1 MYDKRFMYEESLRMP
16 FLVRWPSMIKPGSVQ
31 DAIAINTDFAPTF
44 MEAAGLAVPAEMQGR
59 SLVPLFKG
67 EKPTDWR
74 KSFYY
79 RYYHDPGHHNTR
91 AHYGVRTETH
101 KLIHY
106 WKKNQWELFDLR
118 NDPKELRNAYHDPN
132 QKEVVVRLKEELS
145 RLRME
150 LKDEDQF
157 ATELPQDGVD
167 GPFPDKKPIP

>member
-1 MYDKRFMYEESLRMP
+1 MTTFSPPASARAAAASLIT
-16 FLVRWPSMIKPGSVQ
+16 PSCSH
-31 DAIAINTDFAPTF
+31 TDFAPTF
-44 MEAAGLAVPAEMQGR
+44 MEAAGLPVPAEMQGR

-67 EKPTDWR
+67 EKPADWR

-106 WKKNQWELFDLR
+106 WKKDQWELFDLK
-118 NDPKELRNAYHDPN
+118 NHPKELRNIYDDAS
-132 QKEVVVRLKEELS
+132 QKDVVAKLKEELF
-145 RLRME
+145 RLKKE

-157 ATELPQDGVD
+157 AEKLPADGVD
-167 GPFPDKKPIP
+167 GPFPDKKLIR